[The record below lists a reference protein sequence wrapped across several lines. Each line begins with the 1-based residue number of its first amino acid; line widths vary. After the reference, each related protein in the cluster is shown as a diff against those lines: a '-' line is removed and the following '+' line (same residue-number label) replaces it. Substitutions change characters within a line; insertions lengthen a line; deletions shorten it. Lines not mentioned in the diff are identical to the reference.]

1 MVINLN
7 IFEINQKKIGNMNP
21 TYFIA
26 EAGLNHNGQIDTA
39 KKMIDDAYDAGADAI
54 KFQTYKSENFLS
66 ESSEYFDFFKN
77 VELTFEDF
85 ETLKKYADNC
95 GITFLSTPFDFQS
108 ADFLEKIGVSAFK
121 IASSD
126 LTNIPLIT
134 HIAKMNLPMII
145 STGLG
150 TLDEV
155 DEAVNVCKSIGN
167 EKIAILHC
175 IADYPANP
183 EETNLDAI
191 ITMKEKYQFPIG
203 YSDNGESTIVDEVA
217 VSLGANIIEKHFTL
231 DKKMEGPDHSFS
243 ILPNDMKQ
251 LIDKFRLIEKI
262 KGNNKKIPNNSEINN
277 KIAIRKSITC
287 SKLIKNGEK
296 LSFENIAIKRPGNG
310 IEPKFWEQ
318 VIGKKATRDI
328 SQDEQ
333 IRWDDI
339 S

>member
-1 MVINLN
+1 MINLN

-26 EAGLNHNGQIDTA
+26 EAGLNHNGQIDIA
-39 KKMIDDAYDAGADAI
+39 KKMIDDAYNAGADAI

-77 VELTFEDF
+77 VELSYDDF
-85 ETLKKYADNC
+85 NILKDYSKDC
-95 GITFLSTPFDFQS
+95 GITFLSTPFDFDS

-126 LTNIPLIT
+126 LTNMPLIE

-150 TLDEV
+150 TMEEIDE
-155 DEAVNVCKSIGN
+155 SIKICNSVGN
-167 EKIAILHC
+167 ENIAILHC
-175 IADYPANP
+175 VADYPAEP
-183 EETNLDAI
+183 EKTNLDALVS
-191 ITMKEKYQFPIG
+191 MRNKYQFPIG

-217 VSLGANIIEKHFTL
+217 VSLGASIIEKHFTL
-231 DKKMEGPDHSFS
+231 DKEMTGPDHSFS
-243 ILPNDMKQ
+243 ILPNDMKK
-251 LIDKFRLIEKI
+251 LIERFRLIEKI
-262 KGNNKKIPNNSEINN
+262 KGDGNKLPNDKEINN

-287 SKLIKNGEK
+287 SKFIKYGENFS
-296 LSFENIAIKRPGNG
+296 LENIAIKRPGNG
-310 IEPKFWEQ
+310 IEPKFWSE
-318 VIGKKATRDI
+318 VIGKKANRDI
-328 SQDEQ
+328 KKDEM
-333 IRWDDI
+333 IKWDDI

>member
-1 MVINLN
+1 LN
-7 IFEINQKKIGNMNP
+7 VLEINKKKIGEINP

-26 EAGLNHNGQIDTA
+26 EAGLNHNGQIDIA
-39 KKMIDDAYDAGADAI
+39 KKMIDNAHNAGADAI

-77 VELTFEDF
+77 VELTYDDF
-85 ETLKKYADNC
+85 ENLKHYADER

-126 LTNIPLIT
+126 LTNIPLIE

-150 TLDEV
+150 TLDEI
-155 DEAVNVCKSIGN
+155 DESVKACNSVGN

-175 IADYPANP
+175 VADYPANP
-183 EETNLDAI
+183 ENVNLDAL
-191 ITMKEKYQFPIG
+191 ITMKNKYQVPIG

-217 VSLGANIIEKHFTL
+217 VSLGADIIEKHFTL

-243 ILPNDMKQ
+243 ILPSDMKQ
-251 LIDKFRLIEKI
+251 LIAKFRLIKKM
-262 KGNNKKIPNNSEINN
+262 KGHGGKIPNDSEKNN

-287 SKLIKNGEK
+287 SKFIKNGEN
-296 LSFENIAIKRPGNG
+296 LSINNIAIKRPGNG
-310 IEPKFWEQ
+310 IEPKFWSE
-318 VIGKKATRDI
+318 VIGKKAIRDI
-328 SQDEQ
+328 DKDEL
-333 IRWDDI
+333 INWDDI
-339 S
+339 L

>member
-1 MVINLN
+1 
-7 IFEINQKKIGNMNP
+7 MNP

-26 EAGLNHNGQIDTA
+26 EAGLNHNGQIDIA
-39 KKMIDDAYDAGADAI
+39 KKMIDVARDAGADAI

-66 ESSEYFDFFKN
+66 TSSKYFGFFKN
-77 VELTFEDF
+77 VELSFDDF
-85 ETLKKYADNC
+85 EILKNYADDC

-121 IASSD
+121 VSSSD
-126 LTNIPLIT
+126 LTNIPLIE
-134 HIAKMNLPMII
+134 HIAKMDLPMII

-150 TLDEV
+150 TLDEI
-155 DEAVNVCKSIGN
+155 DEAVRTCKSAGN

-175 IADYPANP
+175 VADYPTNP
-183 EETNLDAI
+183 EETNLDAL
-191 ITMKEKYQFPIG
+191 ITMKNKYQIPIG

-217 VSLGANIIEKHFTL
+217 VSLGADIIEKHFTL

-251 LIDKFRLIEKI
+251 LITKFRLIEKI
-262 KGNNKKIPNNSEINN
+262 KGNGRKFPNDSEKNN

-287 SKLIKNGEK
+287 SKFIKNGEN
-296 LSFENIAIKRPGNG
+296 LSLENIAIKRPGDG
-310 IEPKFWEQ
+310 IEPKFWQE

-328 SQDEQ
+328 NKDEL
-333 IRWDDI
+333 IKWDDI

>member
-1 MVINLN
+1 MVNNLN

-21 TYFIA
+21 TYFIS

-39 KKMIDDAYDAGADAI
+39 KKMIDDAYNAGADAI

-85 ETLKKYADNC
+85 EILKKYADNC

-150 TLDEV
+150 T
-155 DEAVNVCKSIGN
+155 
-167 EKIAILHC
+167 
-175 IADYPANP
+175 
-183 EETNLDAI
+183 
-191 ITMKEKYQFPIG
+191 
-203 YSDNGESTIVDEVA
+203 
-217 VSLGANIIEKHFTL
+217 
-231 DKKMEGPDHSFS
+231 
-243 ILPNDMKQ
+243 
-251 LIDKFRLIEKI
+251 
-262 KGNNKKIPNNSEINN
+262 
-277 KIAIRKSITC
+277 
-287 SKLIKNGEK
+287 
-296 LSFENIAIKRPGNG
+296 
-310 IEPKFWEQ
+310 
-318 VIGKKATRDI
+318 
-328 SQDEQ
+328 
-333 IRWDDI
+333 
-339 S
+339 

>member
-1 MVINLN
+1 MNVLDINN
-7 IFEINQKKIGNMNP
+7 KKIGEANP

-26 EAGLNHNGQIDTA
+26 EAGLNHNGQIDIA
-39 KKMIDDAYDAGADAI
+39 KKMIDSAYNAGADAI

-77 VELTFEDF
+77 VELSYDDF
-85 ETLKKYADNC
+85 NILKNYSDDC

-126 LTNIPLIT
+126 LTNTPLIE

-150 TLDEV
+150 TFNERDE
-155 DEAVNVCKSIGN
+155 SIKICSSVGN

-175 IADYPANP
+175 VADYPANP
-183 EETNLDAI
+183 EETNLDAVI
-191 ITMKEKYQFPIG
+191 SMKNKYQFPIG
-203 YSDNGESTIVDEVA
+203 YSDNGESEIVDEVA
-217 VSLGANIIEKHFTL
+217 VSLGADIIEKHFTL
-231 DKKMEGPDHSFS
+231 DKKMSGPDHSFS
-243 ILPNDMKQ
+243 ILPSDMKQ
-251 LIDKFRLIEKI
+251 LIEKFRLIKKI
-262 KGNNKKIPNNSEINN
+262 KGNGNKLPNKSEINN

-287 SKLIKNGEK
+287 SKFIKNGENF
-296 LSFENIAIKRPGNG
+296 SFENIAIKRPGNG
-310 IEPKFWEQ
+310 IEPNFWKD
-318 VIGKKATRDI
+318 VIGKKANQDI
-328 SQDEQ
+328 NKDEL
-333 IRWDDI
+333 ISWDYI

>member
-26 EAGLNHNGQIDTA
+26 EAGLNHNGQIDIA
-39 KKMIDDAYDAGADAI
+39 KKMIDDAYNAGADAI

-175 IADYPANP
+175 VADYPANP

-231 DKKMEGPDHSFS
+231 NTNQVGPDHKSSLDPIKFKNMVLNIRQVERAIGIENKS
-243 ILPNDMKQ
+243 ITLS
-251 LIDKFRLIEKI
+251 EKI
-262 KGNNKKIPNNSEINN
+262 NRKFS
-277 KIAIRKSITC
+277 RKSIVA
-287 SKLIKNGEK
+287 KKNIKKGEK
-296 LSFENIAIKRPGNG
+296 FSLDNLTTKRPGNG
-310 IEPKFWEQ
+310 ISPMNWKR
-318 VIGKKATRDI
+318 IL
-328 SQDEQ
+328 SQKSTKNLNK
-333 IRWDDI
+333 DDLI
-339 S
+339 K

>member
-1 MVINLN
+1 
-7 IFEINQKKIGNMNP
+7 
-21 TYFIA
+21 
-26 EAGLNHNGQIDTA
+26 
-39 KKMIDDAYDAGADAI
+39 MIDNAHNAGADAI

-77 VELTFEDF
+77 VELTYDDF
-85 ETLKKYADNC
+85 ENLKHYADER

-126 LTNIPLIT
+126 LTNIPLIE

-150 TLDEV
+150 TLDEI
-155 DEAVNVCKSIGN
+155 DESVKACNSVGN

-175 IADYPANP
+175 VADYPANP
-183 EETNLDAI
+183 ENVNLDAL
-191 ITMKEKYQFPIG
+191 ITMKNKYQVPIG

-217 VSLGANIIEKHFTL
+217 VSLGADIIEKHFTL

-243 ILPNDMKQ
+243 ILPSDMKQ
-251 LIDKFRLIEKI
+251 LIAKFRLIKKM
-262 KGNNKKIPNNSEINN
+262 KGHGGKIPNDSEKNN

-287 SKLIKNGEK
+287 SKFIKNGEN
-296 LSFENIAIKRPGNG
+296 LSINNIAIKRPGNG
-310 IEPKFWEQ
+310 IEPKFWSE
-318 VIGKKATRDI
+318 VIGKKAIRDI
-328 SQDEQ
+328 DKDEL
-333 IRWDDI
+333 INWDDI
-339 S
+339 L